1 MAKAKAL
8 GKVLDRKALAKKYT
22 GSGMATE
29 ILGDSLL
36 WLPSRFLLLNHIMG
50 GGIPYGKIVEIHG
63 LESSGKS
70 LLSFDFAYCA
80 QQLGG
85 VVIWIDAEAAFTN
98 DWAELNGLDPANVE
112 LYIETA
118 VEKISDYI
126 MDMTRYWRSILV
138 NNEPILLVTDSIASL
153 ECESNIDSEQSD
165 AKAEMGNRAKAIDK
179 MLRIRNPLLSELGV
193 CTIFINQLRSK
204 IGASKFE
211 DPFTTPGGK
220 AVAFY
225 SSIRLAVFGGKQIKG
240 KIKGK
245 EARVGRNSSIRVI
258 KNKVAP
264 PMPSIKGAEV
274 YFNRKYTEHPVGF
287 SKYFG
292 LPELL
297 VETGIVERKKGASW
311 YTYKGKN
318 IANGDKKFL
327 ELLINDE
334 TMRRKLIRKAG
345 INTISS
351 FQKKLDSIKTNLYPV
366 STGKQPKQAE
376 ADDE

>member
-1 MAKAKAL
+1 MAKKKTS
-8 GKVLDRKALAKKYT
+8 GKVLDRKALAKKYS
-22 GSGMATE
+22 GSGMATNV
-29 ILGDSLL
+29 LGNNSL
-36 WLPSRFLLLNHIMG
+36 WLPSRFLLLNHTMG
-50 GGIPYGKIVEIHG
+50 GGIPYGKMVEIHG

-85 VVIWIDAEAAFTN
+85 TVIWVDAEAAFTN
-98 DWAELNGLDPANVE
+98 SWAEHNGLDPDNVE
-112 LYIETA
+112 LYVETA
-118 VEKISDYI
+118 VERISDYI
-126 MDMTRYWRSILV
+126 MDMTRYWRSQLT
-138 NNEPILLVTDSIASL
+138 NNEPILLVLDSIASL
-153 ECESNIDSEQSD
+153 ECESNLDSEQSD

-204 IGASKFE
+204 IGATKFE

-225 SSIRLAVFGGKQIKG
+225 ASIRLAVFGGKQILG
-240 KIKGK
+240 KIRGK
-245 EARVGRNSSIRVI
+245 ETRVGRVSSIRVI

-264 PMPSIKGAEV
+264 PMPSIKSAEV
-274 YFNRKYTEHPVGF
+274 YFNPKHEDHDIGF
-287 SKYFG
+287 NKYFG

-297 VETGIVERKKGASW
+297 VEAGIVDRKKGASW
-311 YTYKGKN
+311 YTYKGTN

-327 ELLINDE
+327 QLLMEDE

-345 INTISS
+345 INTIST
-351 FQKKLDSIKTNLYPV
+351 FQKKLNSINENLYPV
-366 STGKQPKQAE
+366 SMGKQSKE
-376 ADDE
+376 DEDE